1 MIAISSAT
9 VLLFTSLHTANIE
22 CVYAICIML
31 IPCDNP
37 TGTRTETRSDQ
48 TTTHDNYEYYQQQE
62 EQQEKWEKN
71 WTESGEW
78 GPVSQRCGSKLSS
91 SYLSV
96 HVMPFSY

>member
-1 MIAISSAT
+1 M
-9 VLLFTSLHTANIE
+9 
-22 CVYAICIML
+22 CIML
-31 IPCDNP
+31 IPFDNP
-37 TGTRTETRSDQ
+37 TGTRTETRPNQ
-48 TTTHDNYEYYQQQE
+48 TTTHDNHEYYQQQE

-78 GPVSQRCGSKLSS
+78 GAVAQRCGSKLSS